1 MCVCPEKGGQKAGV
15 LFIFDVFTHRKE
27 SSTPLESRMVETNKS
42 LLLQNHLNNGSLMEE
57 VEMDMKAVLSSHSV
71 DDCAC
76 VEGGGTESGTA
87 SSKLK
92 PSPSRSNN
100 FPSTT
105 TPTPPLIPS
114 ADTAL
119 AISRAAELSSALHA
133 SELQSGHLRLSCEAL
148 TNRLQEERKA
158 AGLISRRAVRAE
170 QRALLLE
177 AELSDVVGTTS
188 NSALPLS
195 LPDLRGQALQSAE
208 RKLEE
213 AEASAGALETSLMVL
228 QEEFTREK
236 RSVQCEIL
244 ALKEQLRQATSNLA
258 QRTLLFA
265 AAKRDAVNSTWEES
279 QTAKAGRE
287 ALAVAT
293 AREGVLQ
300 DQLSRLTERL
310 CEKESIIASLEKE
323 SESTKAQLVN
333 TAEKLRET
341 EVWLAGEQMR
351 SATLDAEA
359 SSRPTDVLEAE
370 GRFAQEIRQI
380 EDRADQKARADAEER
395 SRLLEL
401 LEKRTADAAEARAKS
416 QLLTDDLFEKN
427 AELVALKDSWEALA
441 HRGGDSL
448 TEYLLREVEYWKGE
462 AEAANIAKGEDSDN
476 RYPHNAK
483 VSPLS
488 GGLAAEY
495 GNAAIIH

>member
-1 MCVCPEKGGQKAGV
+1 M
-15 LFIFDVFTHRKE
+15 
-27 SSTPLESRMVETNKS
+27 LENR
-42 LLLQNHLNNGSLMEE
+42 NNNCILMEE
-57 VEMDMKAVLSSHSV
+57 IEMNMKAVLSSHSV
-71 DDCAC
+71 DDCA
-76 VEGGGTESGTA
+76 EGGGTESGTA
-87 SSKLK
+87 SSKRK
-92 PSPSRSNN
+92 PSLPHSNN
-100 FPSTT
+100 FPSIT

-148 TNRLQEERKA
+148 TNRLQEEQKA
-158 AGLISRRAVRAE
+158 VGLASRRAVRAE
-170 QRALLLE
+170 KRALLLE
-177 AELSDVVGTTS
+177 AKLIDVTGTVS

-195 LPDLRGQALQSAE
+195 LPELRGQALQSAE

-213 AEASAGALETSLMVL
+213 AEASAGALETRRMVME
-228 QEEFTREK
+228 EEFTREK
-236 RSVQCEIL
+236 RSMQCEIL

-265 AAKRDAVNSTWEES
+265 AAKRDSVNSAWEES

-293 AREGVLQ
+293 AREGVFQ
-300 DQLSRLTERL
+300 DQLSRLTECL
-310 CEKESIIASLEKE
+310 CEKESVIASLDKE
-323 SESTKAQLVN
+323 LGSTKAQLVN
-333 TAEKLRET
+333 TAEKLREA
-341 EVWLAGEQMR
+341 EARLAREQMR

-359 SSRPTDVLEAE
+359 TSRPTDVLEAE

-395 SRLLEL
+395 LRLREL
-401 LEKRTADAAEARAKS
+401 LEKRTTKVAEERAKS
-416 QLLTDDLFEKN
+416 QLLSDELFEKN
-427 AELVALKDSWEALA
+427 AELIALKDSWEALA

-448 TEYLLREVEYWKGE
+448 TEHLLREVEYWKGE
-462 AEAANIAKGEDSDN
+462 AEVAKVENGDNSDH
-476 RYPHNAK
+476 RYPHDAK

-488 GGLAAEY
+488 GGDEAEHS
-495 GNAAIIH
+495 NAAIAH